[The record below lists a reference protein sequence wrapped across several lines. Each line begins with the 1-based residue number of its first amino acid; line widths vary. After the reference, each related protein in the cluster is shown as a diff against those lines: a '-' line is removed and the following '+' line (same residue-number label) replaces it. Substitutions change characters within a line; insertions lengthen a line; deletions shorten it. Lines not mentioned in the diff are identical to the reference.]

1 MTINRCLLL
10 LVPCLLL
17 AHGAVAAAKKQAA
30 QMSITTF
37 KYPSRQAARPAM
49 KRTTH
54 RPDMPRWASRG
65 FSPP

>member
-1 MTINRCLLL
+1 MTVARCLLL

-17 AHGAVAAAKKQAA
+17 AHDAAAANARKQGA
-30 QMSITTF
+30 QMSF
-37 KYPSRQAARPAM
+37 KYPSRQAARPAL

-54 RPDMPRWASRG
+54 RPDTPGQAVRG